1 MGNVFDSEK
10 IKKHIRDLNYKEPRY
25 LISVFNDSKS
35 YSFCLSIIN
44 KYDEL
49 VYIVLIKSSFDEKE
63 IKKLKTEVDVL
74 SNIFNAPIIQEEK

>member
-10 IKKHIRDLNYKEPRY
+10 IKNHIRDLNYKEPRY

-35 YSFCLSIIN
+35 YSFCLSMIN

-49 VYIVLIKSSFDEKE
+49 LYIVLIKSSFDEEE
-63 IKKLKTEVDVL
+63 ITKLKTEVDVL
-74 SNIFNAPIIQEEK
+74 SKIFNATILHEES